1 MAQKLFKWVALC
13 GLVALSACGGG
24 GSSSPLVSA
33 IQANQ
38 TVYGQTAQFT
48 VTGALLDQG
57 ISVAA
62 QGCQNLSQASGG
74 TSTSQTWTCVVDA
87 VGTGAVSLEAKTAS
101 GAVLKTQ
108 AFDVAAPANPVIKTV
123 QPDRLMYAQTSQF
136 TLTGFSLDKDF
147 TLSSR
152 NCKGLTLLA
161 GGTATSKT
169 VSCTVNAVGTGAVG
183 FDAKLADGTVL
194 KSASFDVLAPQ
205 VTLTTTLGTM
215 VVELN
220 PTLVPVTVD
229 NFLQYVKDK
238 FYDNTIFHRVIAGFV
253 AQGGWLT
260 PTPAIQSGQ
269 RTAIALEVGKGL
281 SNLRGTIAM
290 ARTSELNSATSQFF
304 FNLADNTA
312 LDAGNGGYAV
322 FGKLVQ
328 GLDVMDAIGKVAT
341 ATQYGLSDFPVTNVV
356 VQTAVQTR

>member
-1 MAQKLFKWVALC
+1 MVRSIFKWVALS
-13 GLVALSACGGG
+13 GLAFLSACGGG
-24 GSSSPLVSA
+24 SSSPSVSG

-48 VTGALLDQG
+48 LTGASLDQG
-57 ISVAA
+57 VTVTA
-62 QGCQNLSQASGG
+62 QGCQNLSQASGA

-87 VGTGAVSLEAKTAS
+87 VGTGVVSLEGKTT
-101 GAVLKTQ
+101 GGTVLKTQ
-108 AFDVAAPANPVIKTV
+108 AFDVAAPANPVIKAV
-123 QPDRLMYAQTSQF
+123 QPDRLMYSQTSQF

-147 TLSSR
+147 QLSSK
-152 NCKGLTLLA
+152 NCKGLALVA

-169 VSCTVNAVGTGAVG
+169 VTCTVNAVGTAAVG

-194 KSASFDVLAPQ
+194 KSVTFDVQAPQ
-205 VTLTTTLGTM
+205 VTLTTTLGTL
-215 VVELN
+215 VVELD
-220 PTLVPVTVD
+220 PTAVQLTVD

-260 PTPAIQSGQ
+260 PTPAVQTGQ
-269 RTAIALEVGKGL
+269 RAAINLEVGKGL
-281 SNLRGTIAM
+281 SNVRGTIAM
-290 ARTSELNSATSQFF
+290 ARTSELNSATSQFY
-304 FNLADNTA
+304 FNLVDNVA
-312 LDAGNGGYAV
+312 LDTAGGGYAV

-328 GLDVMDAIGKVAT
+328 GLDVLDAIGQVAT
-341 ATQYGLSDFPVTNVV
+341 STQFGLSNFPVTNVV

>member
-1 MAQKLFKWVALC
+1 MVQQIFKWVALC
-13 GLVALSACGGG
+13 GLAMLSACGGG
-24 GSSSPLVSA
+24 GGATGPLIYA
-33 IQANQ
+33 
-38 TVYGQTAQFT
+38 
-48 VTGALLDQG
+48 
-57 ISVAA
+57 
-62 QGCQNLSQASGG
+62 
-74 TSTSQTWTCVVDA
+74 
-87 VGTGAVSLEAKTAS
+87 
-101 GAVLKTQ
+101 
-108 AFDVAAPANPVIKTV
+108 V
-123 QPDRLMYAQTSQF
+123 QPDRLMYSQTSQF
-136 TLTGFSLDKDF
+136 TLTGVSLDQDF
-147 TLSSR
+147 QLSSR

-169 VSCTVNAVGTGAVG
+169 VSCTVNAVGTAAVG

-194 KSASFDVLAPQ
+194 KSVSFDVPAPQ
-205 VTLTTTLGTM
+205 VTMTTTLGTL

-253 AQGGWLT
+253 TQGGWLT
-260 PTPAIQSGQ
+260 PVPAIQPGV
-269 RTAIALEVGKGL
+269 RAPIALEVGKGL

-304 FNLADNTA
+304 FNLVDNTG

-328 GLDVMDAIGKVAT
+328 GLDVLDAIGKVAT
-341 ATQYGLSDFPVTNVV
+341 ATQYGLNDFPVTNVV
-356 VQTAVQTR
+356 VQSAVQTR